1 MIEFL
6 EIFFFGQGDVQ
17 MAEPLTMAGAAL
29 ISGGIQ
35 IIGSIFGSGRRR
47 RAERQAQQEQAR
59 LQRKLSTLEASRQ
72 EITNPY
78 SGVRDLSG
86 LARDL
91 SSSLSN
97 PYANLSV
104 ATQAAEMQ
112 IEQAD
117 ISLANTLDTLR
128 STGASA
134 GGATALAQAALQSK
148 KGVSASIEQQEANN
162 ERLRAQGEQQLDRMR
177 MQEAARVQGI
187 QIGEGGR
194 VQGLEAAGKQFVFGA
209 QEAREMQQL
218 DRVSAQLSGAQG
230 RAMQASADRRA
241 NQAGLIGG
249 LASIGGNLLTGLA
262 SQNTTAGVAN
272 NNLTFSQYQQAQ
284 GMANNAANFA
294 LQTAMNPMG
303 INLPSIGNSSGD

>member
-6 EIFFFGQGDVQ
+6 KIFFFGQENVQ
-17 MAEPLTMAGAAL
+17 MALDPLIGGAL
-29 ISGGIQ
+29 ISGGVQ
-35 IIGSIFGSGRRR
+35 FIGSIFGSGRRR

-59 LQRKLSTLEASRQ
+59 LQRKLSALEASRQ

-78 SGVRDLSG
+78 SGVKDLSG
-86 LARDL
+86 LAKDL
-91 SSSLSN
+91 SSTLSN

-128 STGASA
+128 ATGSGA

-148 KGVSASIEQQEANN
+148 KGVSANIEQQEANN

-187 QIGEGGR
+187 QISEGGR
-194 VQGLEAAGKQFVFGA
+194 VQGLDAAGKQFMFQT
-209 QEAREMQQL
+209 QEGREMQQL
-218 DRVSAQLSGAQG
+218 DRVSAQLAGAQG

-241 NQAGLIGG
+241 NQAGLISG

-262 SQNTTAGVAN
+262 SQQANAYDNSASLPSGSTGFTDSLNGGMFNVNTGGSFDSTVGQID
-272 NNLTFSQYQQAQ
+272 LS
-284 GMANNAANFA
+284 
-294 LQTAMNPMG
+294 
-303 INLPSIGNSSGD
+303 NLPNRG